1 MTAEATPQA
10 TGSSSVAPD
19 QPLHGRVAFVT
30 GAARG
35 IGAAIAA
42 ELARRGARVGLLD
55 RLSDV
60 LAWPGEHAD
69 VTADRVRCLQV
80 DLRSR
85 EAVRK
90 AIDTLCEQIG
100 PPDILVNNAAVGPLA
115 PFLELDDEQWRE
127 TLDTNLGGYFI
138 FAQEGIRRMVRRD
151 GARVVNVASLA
162 AYTANSNQSAYAASK
177 AGVVALT
184 RAMAFE
190 LGPSGMTVNAV
201 SPGPIETD
209 LLRGMLSQSA
219 RQARQRRI
227 PLGRLGT
234 PREVADVVTFLCTPA
249 ASFINGQDIVVDGGL
264 LMAGI
269 RAEAGPA

>member
-1 MTAEATPQA
+1 MTPEPTPPT
-10 TGSSSVAPD
+10 TGPAILPRD
-19 QPLHGRVAFVT
+19 EPLRGRQAFVT

-55 RLSDV
+55 RLPEV
-60 LAWPGEHAD
+60 LGWPQAHTD
-69 VTADRVRCLQV
+69 IPADRVHCLQV

-85 EAVRK
+85 EAVCK
-90 AIDTLCEQIG
+90 ALDTLCAQLG

-115 PFLELDDEQWRE
+115 PFLELSDEQWRE
-127 TLDTNLGGYFI
+127 TMDTNLGGYFV
-138 FAQEGIRRMVRRD
+138 FAQEGVRRMARRE

-209 LLRGMLSQSA
+209 LLRGMLSQPA
-219 RQARQRRI
+219 RQARERRI

-234 PREVADVVTFLCTPA
+234 PQEVADVVAFLCTPA
-249 ASFINGQDIVVDGGL
+249 ASFINGQDLVVDGGL

-269 RAEAGPA
+269 RVEAAAT